1 MQTSYLLRNRIDA
14 VLGQKSLAHE
24 SGYSERVGSVAFFR
38 KIELSLQSR
47 ARFADLIVQ
56 KCSATV
62 RLFTFST
69 ANRTLARSCALFL
82 ESFSRSRPGRAETQT
97 LLTRPHTRKDSE
109 FRARKWFTREVIYT
123 RTVTRIYCSHLR
135 TAIATFVVDM
145 MARLTTDIRP

>member
-1 MQTSYLLRNRIDA
+1 MQTSYLSRNRIDA
-14 VLGQKSLAHE
+14 ILGQKSLAHE

-97 LLTRPHTRKDSE
+97 LLSRPLYTLQRHKVSRPKMSSPANSHASE
-109 FRARKWFTREVIYT
+109 LLYSPLQLPVANC
-123 RTVTRIYCSHLR
+123 YCCLCG
-135 TAIATFVVDM
+135 
-145 MARLTTDIRP
+145 

>member
-1 MQTSYLLRNRIDA
+1 MQTSYLSRNRIDA
-14 VLGQKSLAHE
+14 ILGQKSLAHE

-56 KCSATV
+56 KCSVTV

-97 LLTRPHTRKDSE
+97 LLSRPHTRKDSE
-109 FRARKWFTREVIYT
+109 FRARKEVIYT